1 MALVLARFL
10 FGLSVTLA
18 AVLLLL
24 GAAALGLR
32 AVRALFGR
40 VDDERH
46 QAIGSGIL
54 IFILVA
60 IALALIYFSGTW
72 LHGALGDWLAPG
84 EHGWLGGGE
93 HLPAGAVLGAIAAV
107 GLLAYAPA
115 LARLRRRAG
124 DDGDKPAPARKTA
137 AQGELD
143 LEKTKARAAARA
155 APKSKTTKKVAPA
168 PPKGPRI
175 AVLGRSA
182 AFVLALGALLLTFSY
197 IVAPQ
202 GLPLP
207 PDWTALQAGPL
218 AQRARPV
225 YLAAYLLLAAGIA
238 LLGLW
243 FIIRRPA
250 PR

>member
-32 AVRALFGR
+32 AVRAVFGR

-46 QAIGSGIL
+46 QAIGSGVL

-60 IALALIYFSGTW
+60 AALALIYFSGTW
-72 LHGALGDWLAPG
+72 LHGALGEWLAPG
-84 EHGWLGGGE
+84 DRAWLGGGE

-115 LARLRRRAG
+115 LARLRHRAG
-124 DDGDKPAPARKTA
+124 EDGAKPAPARKTA
-137 AQGELD
+137 TQGELE
-143 LEKTKARAAARA
+143 LEKTQAKAARA
-155 APKSKTTKKVAPA
+155 TPKKTTRKVVAP

-207 PDWTALQAGPL
+207 PDWTALQTSPL

-225 YLAAYLLLAAGIA
+225 YLAAYLLLAAGTA